1 VLRGKKN
8 CLHLLVLR
16 NPVYFMFLIILAA
29 GAYITWTLNL
39 WGPIL
44 SMTNAASKQAL
55 EEFKHRLRDF
65 LESSETGRQAIA
77 MSGREDIAMQK
88 LSPSGKTVRQAS
100 GADDD
105 DDEI

>member
-1 VLRGKKN
+1 
-8 CLHLLVLR
+8 
-16 NPVYFMFLIILAA
+16 MFLIILAA
-29 GAYITWTLNL
+29 GAYITYTLNL

-77 MSGREDIAMQK
+77 MSGQEDIVMQT
-88 LSPSGKTVRQAS
+88 LGSDGKRKKVQV
-100 GADDD
+100 ADDQD